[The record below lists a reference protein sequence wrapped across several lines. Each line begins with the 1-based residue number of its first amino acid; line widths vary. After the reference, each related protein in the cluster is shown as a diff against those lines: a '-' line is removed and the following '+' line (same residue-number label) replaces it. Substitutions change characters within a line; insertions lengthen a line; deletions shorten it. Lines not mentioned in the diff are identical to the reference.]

1 VKTRETNIENK
12 QQMKGKTMI
21 VGYSRISV
29 ADNLNDSSLV
39 TQEGIIKNYCTTHG
53 LKLDRFYSE
62 ITSGSTPLE
71 RRPVLSK
78 VLKEFKKGD
87 VLITTRLCRL
97 SRKLLSTL
105 NLIESFKNEGKELII
120 CDLGNVH
127 KDSISR
133 ILISVLSMVSEIE
146 RENVVHRI
154 KLSKEQAKREN
165 KYRGG
170 YMEFGWKKNEQ
181 GKLEPNEKELEIFK
195 SIINLR
201 RNKLTVRKIAEVV
214 RNKWG
219 RKLHYSFVA
228 KLLQREHNFK
238 ILNEPLVA

>member
-1 VKTRETNIENK
+1 
-12 QQMKGKTMI
+12 MI
-21 VGYSRISV
+21 IGYARISV
-29 ADNLNDSSLV
+29 SDNLNDTSLI
-39 TQEGIIKNYCTTHG
+39 TQEGIVKNYCSTHG

-62 ITSGSTPLE
+62 ITSGTTPLE

-97 SRKLLSTL
+97 SRRLLSTL

-146 RENVVHRI
+146 RENVVHRV

-170 YMEFGWKKNEQ
+170 YMEFGWKKNEE
-181 GKLEPNEKELEIFK
+181 GKLEPDEKELEIFK

-214 RNKWG
+214 RSKWG

-228 KLLQREHNFK
+228 KLLHREHNFK
-238 ILNEPLVA
+238 VLNEPVVA

>member
-1 VKTRETNIENK
+1 
-12 QQMKGKTMI
+12 MI
-21 VGYSRISV
+21 IGYVRISV

-39 TQEGIIKNYCTTHG
+39 TQEGIIKNYCSTHG
-53 LKLDRFYSE
+53 LKLDRVYSE
-62 ITSGSTPLE
+62 ITSGTTPLE

-78 VLKEFKKGD
+78 VMKELKKGD

-105 NLIESFKNEGKELII
+105 NLIEDFKNEGKELII

-133 ILISVLSMVSEIE
+133 ILISVLSMVSEVE
-146 RENVVHRI
+146 RENVVHRV

-170 YMEFGWKKNEQ
+170 YMEFGWRKNEE

-201 RNKLTVRKIAEVV
+201 RNKLTVRKISEVI
-214 RNKWG
+214 RNNFG
-219 RKLHYSFVA
+219 RKLHYSYVA

>member
-1 VKTRETNIENK
+1 
-12 QQMKGKTMI
+12 MI

-133 ILISVLSMVSEIE
+133 ILISVLSMLSEIE

-181 GKLEPNEKELEIFK
+181 GKLEPDEKELEIFK
-195 SIINLR
+195 GIINLR

-214 RNKWG
+214 RSKWG

-238 ILNEPLVA
+238 VLNEPLVA

>member
-1 VKTRETNIENK
+1 
-12 QQMKGKTMI
+12 MI

-127 KDSISR
+127 RDSISR

-170 YMEFGWKKNEQ
+170 YMEFGWKKNDE
-181 GKLEPNEKELEIFK
+181 GKLVPDEKELEIFK
-195 SIINLR
+195 GIINLR

-214 RNKWG
+214 RSKWG
-219 RKLHYSFVA
+219 KKLHYSFVA
-228 KLLQREHNFK
+228 KLLHREHNFEA
-238 ILNEPLVA
+238 LNEPVIA

>member
-1 VKTRETNIENK
+1 
-12 QQMKGKTMI
+12 MI
-21 VGYSRISV
+21 IGYARISV
-29 ADNLNDSSLV
+29 ADNLNDTSLI
-39 TQEGIIKNYCTTHG
+39 TQEGIIKNYCETHS

-62 ITSGSTPLE
+62 ITSGTTTLE

-78 VLKEFKKGD
+78 ALKELKKGD

-97 SRKLLSTL
+97 SRRLLSTL
-105 NLIESFKNEGKELII
+105 NLIETFKNEHKELII

-127 KDSISR
+127 KDSISK

-146 RENVVHRI
+146 RENVVHRV
-154 KLSKEQAKREN
+154 KLSKDQAKREN

-170 YMEFGWKKNEQ
+170 YMEFGWRKNEE

-201 RNKLTVRKIAEVV
+201 RNKLTVRKISEVI
-214 RNKWG
+214 RNNFG
-219 RKLHYSFVA
+219 RKLHYSYVA

>member
-1 VKTRETNIENK
+1 
-12 QQMKGKTMI
+12 MI

-133 ILISVLSMVSEIE
+133 ILISVLSMLSEIE

-181 GKLEPNEKELEIFK
+181 GKLEPDEKELEKFK
-195 SIINLR
+195 GIINLR

-214 RNKWG
+214 RSKWG

-238 ILNEPLVA
+238 VLNEPLVA